1 MGSSEGEVWLVISGK
16 KPTSPLLPGHWHL
29 PASIPDEWSG
39 RTDLIVRVRRADVE
53 RLLREIIVG
62 ATADLRGYAAALSII
77 TARVGDHQLTPGAV
91 AAELKTPMRTLQRQF
106 SARGTTVERS
116 IRAARV
122 LVARSILEDPGYRS
136 LTVSQIARA
145 CGMRDGTTLARA
157 FAKENLAP
165 PASVRATAR
174 RTWNR

>member
-39 RTDLIVRVRRADVE
+39 RTDLTVRVRRADVE

-136 LTVSQIARA
+136 LTVSQVARA
-145 CGMRDGTTLARA
+145 CSMRDGTTLVRA

-165 PASVRATAR
+165 PASVRSAAR
-174 RTWNR
+174 RAWNR